1 MTPDRN
7 SDINSDMPQ
16 GMAKHNA
23 DGLVPCAA
31 FDHAL
36 PTYLTGQLSDE
47 DAVQVESHAAS
58 CVRCEALLEESTRVP
73 TSNFLPPLPSTLRAP
88 IMTAVAASSHP
99 GASPVFSDRARSSVH
114 RFHAPHAAWRWPIGT
129 AAATLLAAA
138 ALFIF
143 VRPQRKPDV
152 PAPSRVSVT
161 MPGVNAYP
169 DNAAMGNLARL
180 ASDRARAEFLLL
192 DAAAREIDDA
202 LQASPDDAELRGY
215 QSVVGARRSE
225 LTQRVKEAT
234 S

>member
-23 DGLVPCAA
+23 DGLVPCAV

-36 PTYLTGQLSDE
+36 PTYLTGRPSDE
-47 DAVQVESHAAS
+47 DAEQVESHAAS
-58 CVRCEALLEESTRVP
+58 CARCEALLEESTRFP
-73 TSNFLPPLPSTLRAP
+73 TGDFLPPLPSTLRAP

-99 GASPVFSDRARSSVH
+99 RARPVVSDRARDDVH
-114 RFHAPHAAWRWPIGT
+114 MFHAPHAAWRWPIGT
-129 AAATLLAAA
+129 AAATLLTAA
-138 ALFIF
+138 ALFMFI
-143 VRPQRKPDV
+143 RPQQQPDV
-152 PAPSRVSVT
+152 PAPSRVSGT
-161 MPGVNAYP
+161 MPGANAYP
-169 DNAAMGNLARL
+169 DNAAMGNAARL
-180 ASDRARAEFLLL
+180 ASDRARAEFKLL
-192 DAAAREIDDA
+192 DAAAREIEDA

>member
-7 SDINSDMPQ
+7 SDINSEMPQ

-129 AAATLLAAA
+129 AATLLSAA
-138 ALFIF
+138 ALFMF
-143 VRPQRKPDV
+143 MRLQQQPDV
-152 PAPSRVSVT
+152 PAPSSVSGT
-161 MPGVNAYP
+161 MPGANAYP
-169 DNAAMGNLARL
+169 DNAAMGSAARL
-180 ASDRARAEFLLL
+180 ASDRARAEFKLL
-192 DAAAREIDDA
+192 DAAAREIEDA
-202 LQASPDDAELRGY
+202 LQASPNDAELRGF